1 MQNNNALIVNDKH
14 LIDLLTKKLSIC
26 IVIHYILAS

>member
-1 MQNNNALIVNDKH
+1 MQNSTALIVNDQQ
-14 LIDLLTKKLSIC
+14 LIDLLTKVLSIC